1 MTPPVSQSE
10 TGKKAAYHHGDL
22 RRALLD
28 AAVEI
33 LESDGVGALS
43 LRAVARR
50 AGVSATAP
58 YHHFADKQAL
68 LAAVNAQSFEQ
79 LSDTMSQTAS
89 AAGDSIDRIVLLGI
103 GYVNYA
109 TRNPQRF
116 RLMFGAA
123 VTDTEA
129 YEELAEMGRAAFSM
143 IGGAISHHLA
153 RVPPPAPEPA
163 TATLAAWSI
172 VHGLATLLVD
182 GRLGLELGDRE
193 GIMHLAR
200 DTCRIFTAGLGGEGR
215 PLR

>member
-1 MTPPVSQSE
+1 MSATSSQKDTSKK
-10 TGKKAAYHHGDL
+10 TGYHHGDL

-28 AAVEI
+28 AAAEI
-33 LESDGVGALS
+33 LESDGPAALS

-68 LAAVNAQSFEQ
+68 LAAVNAQSFEG
-79 LSDTMSQTAS
+79 LSDNMSQTGA

-109 TRNPQRF
+109 TRNPERF
-116 RLMFGAA
+116 RLMFGASQA
-123 VTDTEA
+123 ETGTDDN
-129 YEELAEMGRAAFSM
+129 LAKKGRAAFTM

-153 RVPPPAPEPA
+153 RMPPPAPEPA

-182 GRLGLELGDRE
+182 GRLGLELTDRE
-193 GIMHLAR
+193 GIMHLVR